1 MSNVDDD
8 DNNVERVIADYY
20 IMHNILQEKTANN
33 KDMFTQQLQIPS
45 RSLLGNI
52 KNGSSQQI
60 LGFISLSLLLR
71 IIKKCSSSKMVNAEE
86 MERVPASFFFF
97 SFPTTVSFFYSS
109 PQEARSPIP
118 KIFF

>member
-1 MSNVDDD
+1 
-8 DNNVERVIADYY
+8 
-20 IMHNILQEKTANN
+20 MHNILQEKTANN

-52 KNGSSQQI
+52 KNGSPQQI

-86 MERVPASFFFF
+86 MERVLSSFSLSLLLASSTQVPKKQEVQSPRFFF
-97 SFPTTVSFFYSS
+97 
-109 PQEARSPIP
+109 
-118 KIFF
+118 